1 MPENKSAIEQSTDVL
16 PVLTSDQLQRET
28 GYRLGLSISRKMH
41 EQGLLTTPELRRF
54 EQLLAKRFSP
64 IWGAFL

>member
-1 MPENKSAIEQSTDVL
+1 MPENKTTIEQSTEAL
-16 PVLTSDQLQRET
+16 PVLTSEQLQRET

-41 EQGLLTTPELRRF
+41 EQGLLTTPEFRRF
-54 EQLLAKRFSP
+54 EQLLAKKFSP